1 MILTRNGTS
10 QIVSST
16 FSPFTANAVSNANG
30 TSPILVNSASGGDLF
45 RIYNKFDY
53 QNFGQ
58 MVSIYQAVGQD
69 QGRIIDKIEAAEFA
83 MSVPVYNAV
92 GQDQGRIYDK
102 IESAEFAY
110 IPVGGAGGGVTGN
123 IEYQFWS

>member
-1 MILTRNGTS
+1 MS

-30 TSPILVNSASGGDLF
+30 SSPILVNFASGQDLS
-45 RIYNKFDY
+45 RIYNKANY
-53 QNFGQ
+53 QDFGQ
-58 MVSIYQAVGQD
+58 MVNIYHTVGQD

-83 MSVPVYNAV
+83 MSVPVYNTV